1 MFALLFICISTIT
14 IIVCS
19 CIRKIWNFIY
29 LWDKIKDT
37 YFEAAQAFVKTI
49 QCWYAW
55 KWWDTCT
62 KETSDAFII
71 YVVNIKDDFVLS
83 NTRLRLKF
91 LSIETSLWKKVADFS
106 IDLIFIGITITQ
118 YRHYRQREGMW
129 GCCLHYEFGTKRMYA
144 LPIYIYQNF
153 FLSFYWHWI
162 KNSQPL
168 FILYV
173 LLLFSA
179 HILKR
184 ISSLLFSF
192 PQFHSYNSDRYRK
205 IS

>member
-153 FLSFYWHWI
+153 FFIFLLTLNQKLSAAFYSLCFATFFGSYF
-162 KNSQPL
+162 KKDKFT
-168 FILYV
+168 FIFL
-173 LLLFSA
+173 SS
-179 HILKR
+179 
-184 ISSLLFSF
+184 ISL
-192 PQFHSYNSDRYRK
+192 
-205 IS
+205 I